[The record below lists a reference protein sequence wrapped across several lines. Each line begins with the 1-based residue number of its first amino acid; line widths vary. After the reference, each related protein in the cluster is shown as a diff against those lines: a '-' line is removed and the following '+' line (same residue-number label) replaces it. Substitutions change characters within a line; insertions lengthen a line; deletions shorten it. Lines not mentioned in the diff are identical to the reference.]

1 MEKYEIQKLRDLP
14 IERVAEQMGIKVE
27 RHKALCPFHDDHHAS
42 LSFNTRK
49 NSCRCYVC
57 MGNSV
62 GTIDLVMKYLGKD
75 FLSACRWLA
84 EVNGVYLEDDRKRE
98 GSASSPSSEASSAGG
113 SHSGKDSGGSHSGDD
128 SGGSSSGGSSGK
140 SSSFDASRYAR
151 FFEHPWLNEA
161 ARRFLFEERKI
172 DWRVVNWCR
181 LTSWTDK
188 KGINW
193 LQIPYF
199 DMEGRL
205 IGIQNRNLDYRK
217 TPTEAKGVAAEK
229 TPTDFTGDTDSPS
242 HRTEGSHQTEGSL
255 QTEGSHQPED
265 SHQTKG
271 SHQTEGSLRT
281 EGSHQTKGS
290 LRTEP
295 MAPRFRFPY
304 GARCS
309 IYNLPVI
316 GRLKPGEKLFI
327 TEGCSD
333 CWAMLSAGHKAIAIP
348 SATLL
353 KPEDKQLLADI
364 ERQYQ
369 VEFHMFPDQDAPGES
384 LFLQL
389 REILPHLVHHQL
401 PPGCKD
407 FSEYYL
413 ESFCPY

>member
-14 IERVAEQMGIKVE
+14 IEGVAEQLGMVVK

-42 LSFNTRK
+42 LSFNTKR

-57 MGNSV
+57 MGDSV
-62 GTIDLVMKYLGKD
+62 GTIDLVMTYLGKD

-84 EVNGVYLEDDRKRE
+84 EVNGVYLEEDRKRE
-98 GSASSPSSEASSAGG
+98 TSSSYSSL
-113 SHSGKDSGGSHSGDD
+113 
-128 SGGSSSGGSSGK
+128 GGSSSGGSFSGDNTGGSSSGENPGGSSSGK

-199 DMEGRL
+199 DMNGRL

-217 TPTEAKGVAAEK
+217 TPT
-229 TPTDFTGDTDSPS
+229 DFTDDTDSPS
-242 HRTEGSHQTEGSL
+242 HQAEGSFQTEGSHQTKSSHQTEDSHQTEGSL
-255 QTEGSHQPED
+255 Q
-265 SHQTKG
+265 
-271 SHQTEGSLRT
+271 
-281 EGSHQTKGS
+281 
-290 LRTEP
+290 TEP

-309 IYNLPVI
+309 IYNLPVV
-316 GRLKPGEKLFI
+316 GRLKPGERLFI

-389 REILPHLVHHQL
+389 KEILPHLVHHQL

-413 ESFCPY
+413 KSFCPFRAPY